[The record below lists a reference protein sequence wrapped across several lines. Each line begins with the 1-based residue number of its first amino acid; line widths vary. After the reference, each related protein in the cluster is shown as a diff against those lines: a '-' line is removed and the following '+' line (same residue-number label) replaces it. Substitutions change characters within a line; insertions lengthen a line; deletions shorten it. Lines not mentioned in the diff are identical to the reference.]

1 MFRMFW
7 KARLNSL
14 AAAARRG
21 RGLRGRH
28 RRTTAPDVAA
38 ERLESRAL
46 MAVAQLT
53 MAEVDALLQ
62 RASAAT
68 PSNDAIIAVV
78 DRTGHILGVRVEN
91 GVVTSDLGFA
101 IDGAVAKARTGA
113 FFSNGQAILTSRTV
127 SHISQST
134 VTQREMQANP
144 ASGDPLFNGPG
155 YVAPVGI
162 GGEFPPG
169 ILRQP
174 LVDLFAIEHTNRTSV
189 VVGGTV
195 VTNRASY
202 ASQVA
207 GSVGAVGSQDGQP
220 PQPLARGI
228 STMPGGVGI
237 YRVIPDDP
245 SVPPEQLKE
254 DQLNALVG
262 GIGVFFPG
270 SDGTAT
276 FEQGFVAAATQTRTQ
291 RLNAPKA
298 LEAELAALLA
308 VSPYVIPP
316 ASVPAL
322 PTPLPQAVLP
332 APPEILRRIGTLPPL
347 PLTTLP
353 ELQSLLNRI
362 NAAARINLGGVALQ
376 SFGPQAGPLGV
387 RTLINLAK
395 QGGSGPVNGTNKVVA
410 PGGTELLAGVAQ
422 PDGWLVAPT
431 AGSTLTA
438 SQVKQIIDQGVAQAV
453 KTRAQIR
460 VQPTATKMVF
470 AVADTD
476 GTVLGVYRMA
486 DATVFSIDVAIAKSR
501 NTAYY
506 ASAALQPGDRVGSVP
521 VGTAFTNRTFRYL
534 AVPKYPSGNA
544 SAPPGPFSIL
554 TTPGIDP
561 RTGLNVG
568 APPTATAMGATV
580 LGRDSFVTGSNFR
593 SPTPAANQ
601 NGIVFF
607 PGSSAAYVG
616 ANLAGGFGVSGDGVD
631 QDDVVTFYGI
641 AGYAAPV
648 AIRADQF
655 FVRSIRLPYIK
666 FSRNAEAGLPRA

>member
-1 MFRMFW
+1 M
-7 KARLNSL
+7 
-14 AAAARRG
+14 
-21 RGLRGRH
+21 
-28 RRTTAPDVAA
+28 
-38 ERLESRAL
+38 
-46 MAVAQLT
+46 MAVAQLSK
-53 MAEVDALLQ
+53 AEVKALLD

-78 DRTGHILGVRVEN
+78 DRTGKILGVRTEA
-91 GVVTSDLGFA
+91 GVVTSDRGFA

-144 ASGDPLFNGPG
+144 ASVDPLFNGPG

-189 VVGGTV
+189 VVGGNV

-202 ASQVA
+202 AAQL
-207 GSVGAVGSQDGQP
+207 GDCDGAVGSQEGQP

-228 STMPGGVGI
+228 ATMPGGVGI
-237 YRVIPDDP
+237 YRALPKTAPD
-245 SVPPEQLKE
+245 E
-254 DQLNALVG
+254 DKLNALIG

-270 SDGTAT
+270 SDGTAS
-276 FEQGFVAAATQTRTQ
+276 FEQGFVASANQTRAD
-291 RLNAPKA
+291 RLNAQKA
-298 LEAELAALLA
+298 LEAETIALVTLLPIA
-308 VSPYVIPP
+308 IPGTKTPLVFP
-316 ASVPAL
+316 ANP
-322 PTPLPQAVLP
+322 PTPDPRPEVANPLLTITLAPPSILEMRGVLP
-332 APPEILRRIGTLPPL
+332 ITYAPFPAPL
-347 PLTTLP
+347 SEQQAQALV
-353 ELQSLLNRI
+353 NRV

-376 SFGPQAGPLGV
+376 SFGPNAGPLGV
-387 RTLINLAK
+387 RTLFNIFDPEHT
-395 QGGSGPVNGTNKVVA
+395 GMVNGTVEPVE
-410 PGGTELLAGVAQ
+410 PGKDYLKGTQQ
-422 PDGWLVAPT
+422 PDGWLVPPT
-431 AGSTLTA
+431 AGTSLTA
-438 SQVKQIIDQGVAQAV
+438 AQVEQIVMQGIAQAA

-460 VQPTATKMVF
+460 VQPTFTKMVF

-476 GTVLGVYRMA
+476 GSVLGVYRMP
-486 DATVFSIDVAIAKSR
+486 DATVFSIDVAIAKAR

-506 ASAALQPGDRVGSVP
+506 ASASLQPQDRIVGVP
-521 VGTAFTNRTFRYL
+521 LGTAFTNRTFRYL

-554 TTPGIDP
+554 ATPGIDP

-568 APPTATAMGATV
+568 GPLSAAAMSTTV

-593 SPTPAANQ
+593 ATTPAANQ

-607 PGSSAAYVG
+607 PGSTAAYVG
-616 ANLAGGFGVSGDGVD
+616 GNLAGGFGVSGDGVD
-631 QDDVVTFYGI
+631 QDDVVTAFGI
-641 AGYAAPV
+641 AGYAAPT
-648 AIRADQF
+648 AIRADQH
-655 FVRSIRLPYIK
+655 FVRGIRLPYIK
-666 FSRNAEAGLPRA
+666 FSRNAEAGARR

>member
-1 MFRMFW
+1 MGEVPVLRTLW
-7 KARLNSL
+7 KACVAGVAGQSRPDGTGRRPARL
-14 AAAARRG
+14 RR
-21 RGLRGRH
+21 
-28 RRTTAPDVAA
+28 PDLGA

-53 MAEVDALLQ
+53 KVEVDALLQ

-78 DRTGHILGVRVEN
+78 DRTGQILGVRVED
-91 GVVTSDLGFA
+91 GVSLNDLGFK

-144 ASGDPLFNGPG
+144 ASVDPTFNGPG

-169 ILRQP
+169 IVRQP

-202 ASQVA
+202 AAQVA
-207 GSVGAVGSQDGQP
+207 GTVGAVGSQQGQP

-237 YRVIPDDP
+237 YRVIP
-245 SVPPEQLKE
+245 VGAPPE

-276 FEQGFVAAATQTRTQ
+276 FEQGFVASANQTRTQ

-353 ELQSLLNRI
+353 ELQSLLNRV
-362 NAAARINLGGVALQ
+362 NVAARINLGGVALQ

-387 RTLINLAK
+387 QTLINLAR
-395 QGGSGPVNGTNKVVA
+395 QGGSGPVNGTNEVVA
-410 PGGTELLAGVAQ
+410 PGGVRFLKGTPQ
-422 PDGWLVAPT
+422 PDGWLVGPT
-431 AGSTLTA
+431 AGTSLTA
-438 SQVKQIIDQGVAQAV
+438 AQVKQIIDQGVAQAA

-476 GTVLGVYRMA
+476 GAVLGVYRMP
-486 DATVFSIDVAIAKSR
+486 DATVFSIDVAIAKAR

-506 ASAALQPGDRVGSVP
+506 ASAALQPQDSVGTP
-521 VGTAFTNRTFRYL
+521 LGTAFTNRTFRYL

-554 TTPGIDP
+554 NTPGIDP
-561 RTGLNVG
+561 RTGLNIG
-568 APPTATAMGATV
+568 APPTAAVMGTTV

-593 SPTPAANQ
+593 APTPAANQ

-607 PGSSAAYVG
+607 PGSTAVYRGTTLS
-616 ANLAGGFGVSGDGVD
+616 GGFGVSGDGVD

-641 AGYAAPV
+641 AGYAAPT
-648 AIRADQF
+648 AKRADQF
-655 FVRSIRLPYIK
+655 FVRGIRLPYIK
-666 FSRNAEAGLPRA
+666 FSRNAEAGAS